1 MLSKVLY
8 RLYRRIKPLL
18 ENAWFTSE
26 YVDLF
31 NAEANR
37 YIRTTLKNS
46 VGGNADKTRIL

>member
-8 RLYRRIKPLL
+8 RLYRRIKPLP

-31 NAEANR
+31 NGEANR
-37 YIRTTLKNS
+37 YIRKALKNP
-46 VGGNADKTRIL
+46 GGG